1 MGRFRNG
8 GNAANWRRIGNGGK
22 VAAAIY
28 SGKVAAAAIYGGNA
42 AACGNNVGGGFANS
56 AIGRRSCGNVYSEN
70 MARMETMAAIYGDNA
85 TERQYL

>member
-1 MGRFRNG
+1 MGKFRNG

-28 SGKVAAAAIYGGNA
+28 GGKVAAA

-56 AIGRRSCGNVYSEN
+56 AIGRRACGNVYSEN